1 MPHPNATKGA
11 RWERWCSVFL
21 GIRRTLRRGS
31 HDDRGDLYD
40 PAFVYECKDDASR
53 SPMQWWEQAE
63 AARKRARKPW
73 CVVLAKARM
82 PQPGQP
88 RGWAQM
94 SIEQW
99 RVLREYIRQLETIAA
114 TPGPSVSPELL
125 RGKLLAAA
133 ELADDPVP
141 IPRRQAS

>member
-1 MPHPNATKGA
+1 
-11 RWERWCSVFL
+11 
-21 GIRRTLRRGS
+21 
-31 HDDRGDLYD
+31 
-40 PAFVYECKDDASR
+40 
-53 SPMQWWEQAE
+53 MQWWEQAE

-73 CVVLAKARM
+73 CVVLAKARV

-99 RVLREYIRQLETIAA
+99 KVLREYIRQLEAIVS
-114 TPGPSVSPELL
+114 TPGPPVSPELL
-125 RGKLLAAA
+125 RRKLLTSA
-133 ELADDPVP
+133 ELADNPVS